1 VSNFVA
7 VPGAAYAR
15 ANYGRWVVECP
26 QTRPFVCRDAL
37 QMHPGDPLFVCPT
50 CDTRADIV
58 WPQDV
63 AMIEEL
69 LMARP
74 DPATRNWE
82 PGETTT
88 WLLTENL
95 AHGVEHAVSPELGAA
110 SSRLVL
116 DASGAGPVSIRML
129 DEMLTIDAAVRPE
142 IGA

>member
-1 VSNFVA
+1 MSNFLA
-7 VPGAAYAR
+7 LADTAYAR
-15 ANYGRWVVECP
+15 ANYGRWVVDCP
-26 QTRPFVCRDAL
+26 RRRPFVCRDAL
-37 QMHPGDPLFVCPT
+37 QAVPGQPVFVCPT
-50 CDTRADIV
+50 CDTVADIV

-82 PGETTT
+82 PGESTT

-95 AHGVEHAVSPELGAA
+95 AHGVEHAVAPELGAA

-116 DASGAGPVSIRML
+116 DASGTGPVSVRLL
-129 DEMLTIDAAVRPE
+129 DDMLTIDAAVRPE
-142 IGA
+142 LEG

>member
-7 VPGAAYAR
+7 VVGATYAYA
-15 ANYGRWVVECP
+15 NHGRWVVECV
-26 QTRPFVCRDAL
+26 QRRPFVCRDAL
-37 QMHPGDPLFVCPT
+37 QMRPGDDLFICPT
-50 CDTRADIV
+50 CGTYAEIV
-58 WPQDV
+58 WPHDW
-63 AMIEEL
+63 ALIEEL
-69 LMARP
+69 LNARP

-95 AHGVEHAVSPELGAA
+95 AHGVEHAVAPELGAA

-116 DASGAGPVSIRML
+116 DASGAGPVSIRLL